1 MQDPALKAKPRAYLL
16 CLNGRVGQKLT
27 IVQTRGDRQPRY
39 VCCLALGMV
48 LSLANSVFAQ
58 QALSVTE
65 KPESAA
71 EQAAAGAD
79 SSSATPPQQGTT
91 NTPQTAEATPFQHR
105 LGALEI
111 SVNWRTRAEGWY
123 WFEGKTGNSDYG
135 LWDSLLRVGI
145 AQNGEHFDWFL
156 EGEQP
161 SILGL
166 PDDAV
171 VAAPQ
176 GQLGLGGNY
185 YAANN
190 NHTNVANGFVKQAFV
205 NFKHLGPAGLKVG
218 RLEYFDGLEV
228 TPKDPLLATVI
239 QTRISSRL
247 ISNFAFSAVQR
258 TFDGVQL
265 SANSGHSNFT
275 FFGARPTQG
284 VFQVKG
290 MDELNVDTYYGAYT
304 RSVTTA
310 QSAGELRVFALG
322 YIDHRTLVLK
332 TDNRPSAVRAA
343 DPGKIEIATWGADY
357 AHVFNTT
364 NSGKFDFLLWGAWQT
379 GSWGSLA
386 QRAGAF
392 VGEAGWQPP
401 VKVLKPWIGAG
412 YSYGSGDGNPNDSR
426 HGTFFQVLPTP
437 RQYARFPFYN
447 MMNNEDLYGSLNARP
462 VSKLALRSE
471 VHTLRLANAADLW
484 YSGGGAFEPSTFG
497 YTGRPSNGNRG
508 LANVCDVS
516 ADYQITR
523 SFSTTLY
530 YGHAW
535 GKGVIS
541 AIYPKD
547 ASGQLIFLET
557 NFHF

>member
-1 MQDPALKAKPRAYLL
+1 M
-16 CLNGRVGQKLT
+16 KLRF
-27 IVQTRGDRQPRY
+27 VYG
-39 VCCLALGMV
+39 LSLGMA
-48 LSLANSVFAQ
+48 LSLASSAYAQ
-58 QALSVTE
+58 QALSATE
-65 KPESAA
+65 DTDAA
-71 EQAAAGAD
+71 AQPAAAAGDTPSAA
-79 SSSATPPQQGTT
+79 SSQQATAAPVQSAPAAPPKHT
-91 NTPQTAEATPFQHR
+91 
-105 LGALEI
+105 LGPLDV

-123 WFEGKTGNSDYG
+123 WFEGSTGNSEYG
-135 LWDSLLRVGI
+135 LWDSLLRIGI
-145 AQNGEHFDWFL
+145 GQTGEHFDWFL

-166 PDDAV
+166 PNDAV

-176 GQLGLGGNY
+176 GQLGLGGSY

-190 NHTNVANGFVKQAFV
+190 NHTDVANGFVKQAFV
-205 NFKHLGPAGLKVG
+205 NFKHEGPFGLKLG
-218 RLEYFDGLEV
+218 RFEYFDGLEV

-258 TFDGVQL
+258 SFDGVQV
-265 SANSGHSNFT
+265 SANSGQNNFT

-284 VFQVKG
+284 VYQGKG
-290 MDELNVDTYYGAYT
+290 MDELEVDTYYGAYT

-310 QSAGELRVFALG
+310 RSAGELRVFALG

-332 TDNRPSAVRAA
+332 TDNRPASVRTG
-343 DPGKIEIATWGADY
+343 DLGKIEIATWGADY
-357 AHVFNTT
+357 VHVLKTT
-364 NSGKFDFLLWGAWQT
+364 NSGKFDFLAWGAVQT

-392 VGEAGWQPP
+392 VGEAGWQAP
-401 VKVLKPWIGAG
+401 VKIVKPWVSVG

-426 HGTFFQVLPTP
+426 HGTFFQNLPTP

-447 MMNNEDLYGSLNARP
+447 MMNNEDLYGSVNLRP

-471 VHTLRLANAADLW
+471 VHTLRLASASDLW
-484 YSGGGAFEPSTFG
+484 YSGGGAFQPKTFG
-497 YTGRPSNGNRG
+497 YIGRPSSGNRG
-508 LANVCDVS
+508 LANVLDLS
-516 ADYQITR
+516 ADYQITN
-523 SFSTTLY
+523 SFGATFY
-530 YGHAW
+530 YGRAW

-547 ASGQLIFLET
+547 ANGQLIFLET
-557 NFHF
+557 NFRF

>member
-1 MQDPALKAKPRAYLL
+1 M
-16 CLNGRVGQKLT
+16 KLRF
-27 IVQTRGDRQPRY
+27 ICG
-39 VCCLALGMV
+39 LGMV
-48 LSLANSVFAQ
+48 LSVASPVFAQ
-58 QALSVTE
+58 QALSTTE
-65 KPESAA
+65 NVDSAQQ
-71 EQAAAGAD
+71 QAAATED
-79 SSSATPPQQGTT
+79 SSTTTSPQKATAKPAQTEAATPPKHT
-91 NTPQTAEATPFQHR
+91 
-105 LGALEI
+105 LGPLEV

-123 WFEGKTGNSDYG
+123 WFEGPTGQSDYG
-135 LWDSLLRVGI
+135 LWDSLLRLGVG
-145 AQNGEHFDWFL
+145 QTGEHFDWFI

-166 PDDAV
+166 PNDAV

-176 GQLGLGGNY
+176 GQLGLGGSY

-190 NHTNVANGFVKQAFV
+190 NNTNVANGFVKQAFV
-205 NFKHLGPAGLKVG
+205 NFRHLGPAGLKLG
-218 RLEYFDGLEV
+218 RFEYFDGLEV
-228 TPKDPLLATVI
+228 TPQDPLLATLI
-239 QTRISSRL
+239 QSRISSRL
-247 ISNFAFSAVQR
+247 ISNFTFSAVQR

-265 SANSGHSNFT
+265 SANAGQNNFT

-290 MDELNVDTYYGAYT
+290 MDELDVDIYSGAYT

-322 YIDHRTLVLK
+322 YIDHRTTVLK
-332 TDNRPSAVRAA
+332 TDNRPASVRAA
-343 DPGKIEIATWGADY
+343 DLGKIEIATWGADY
-357 AHVFNTT
+357 VHVVNTT
-364 NSGKFDFLLWGAWQT
+364 NSGKFDFLLWGALQT
-379 GSWGSLA
+379 GSWGSLT
-386 QRAGAF
+386 QRAGSF
-392 VGEAGWQPP
+392 VAEAGWQAPI
-401 VKVLKPWIGAG
+401 KVKPWVSAG
-412 YSYGSGDGNPNDSR
+412 YSYGSGDGNANDSH

-447 MMNNEDLYGSLNARP
+447 MMNNEDLYASFNLRP
-462 VSKLALRSE
+462 VSKLGLRSE
-471 VHTLRLANAADLW
+471 VHTLRLENSADFW
-484 YSGGGAFEPSTFG
+484 YSGGGAFQPKTFG

-508 LANVCDVS
+508 LANVCDLS

-547 ASGQLIFLET
+547 PTGQLIFLET
-557 NFHF
+557 NYHF

>member
-1 MQDPALKAKPRAYLL
+1 MKFRFAG
-16 CLNGRVGQKLT
+16 CLS
-27 IVQTRGDRQPRY
+27 
-39 VCCLALGMV
+39 LGIV
-48 LSLANSVFAQ
+48 LSAGGATFAQ
-58 QALSVTE
+58 QPLAATE
-65 KPESAA
+65 NSDSA
-71 EQAAAGAD
+71 
-79 SSSATPPQQGTT
+79 PQQAGQPAISSPASAPQQATGTLL
-91 NTPQTAEATPFQHR
+91 PSDPASPPKHM
-105 LGALEI
+105 LGPLEV

-123 WFEGKTGNSDYG
+123 WFEGPTGNSEYG
-135 LWDSLLRVGI
+135 LWDSLLRLGFG
-145 AQNGEHFDWFL
+145 QTGEHFDWFI
-156 EGEQP
+156 EGEQT

-166 PDDAV
+166 PNDAV

-176 GQLGLGGNY
+176 GQLGLGGSY

-190 NHTNVANGFVKQAFV
+190 NHTDVANGFVKQAFV
-205 NFKHLGPAGLKVG
+205 NLKHMGPVGFKIG
-218 RLEYFDGLEV
+218 RFEYFDGLEV

-265 SANSGHSNFT
+265 SADSGQNNFT

-290 MDELNVDTYYGAYT
+290 MDELDVDTYYGAYT
-304 RSVTTA
+304 RSVTSVG
-310 QSAGELRVFALG
+310 SAGELRVFAMG
-322 YIDHRTLVLK
+322 YIDHRTTVLK
-332 TDNRPSAVRAA
+332 TDNRPAAIRAA
-343 DPGKIEIATWGADY
+343 DLGKIEIGTWGADY
-357 AHVFNTT
+357 AHVFNTP
-364 NSGKFDFLLWGAWQT
+364 NSGKFDFLLWGALQT

-386 QRAGAF
+386 QHAGAF
-392 VGEAGWQPP
+392 VGEAGWQLP
-401 VKVLKPWIGAG
+401 VEVLKPWISAG
-412 YSYGSGDGNPNDSR
+412 YSYGSGDGNPNDSS
-426 HGTFFQVLPTP
+426 HGTFFQGLPTP

-447 MMNNEDLYGSLNARP
+447 MMNNEDLYGTLNLRP

-484 YSGGGAFEPSTFG
+484 YSGGGAFQPKTFG

-508 LANVCDVS
+508 LGNVRDLS
-516 ADYQITR
+516 ADYQFTR
-523 SFSTTLY
+523 SFSSTFY

-541 AIYPKD
+541 AIYPND
-547 ASGQLIFLET
+547 ANGQLIFVET

>member
-1 MQDPALKAKPRAYLL
+1 M
-16 CLNGRVGQKLT
+16 KL
-27 IVQTRGDRQPRY
+27 RF
-39 VCCLALGMV
+39 
-48 LSLANSVFAQ
+48 ANSFSMGLVLLAGGSVYAQ
-58 QALSVTE
+58 QPLLATGNPDLAGQVASAVDSSS
-65 KPESAA
+65 PPAA
-71 EQAAAGAD
+71 EQA
-79 SSSATPPQQGTT
+79 TGTT
-91 NTPQTAEATPFQHR
+91 PKTAPETAPA
-105 LGALEI
+105 LPPKPKIGSLEI

-135 LWDSLLRVGI
+135 FWDSLLRLGI
-145 AQNGEHFDWFL
+145 GQSGEHFDWFL

-166 PDDAV
+166 PNNAV

-190 NHTNVANGFVKQAFV
+190 NHTYVANGFVKQAFV
-205 NFKHLGPAGLKVG
+205 NFKKIGPAGLKLG
-218 RLEYFDGLEV
+218 RFEYFDGLEGA
-228 TPKDPLLATVI
+228 PRDRLLATVI

-247 ISNFAFSAVQR
+247 ISNFTFAAVQR

-265 SANSGHSNFT
+265 TANSGQNQVT

-290 MDELNVDTYYGAYT
+290 MDELDVDVYYGAYT
-304 RSVTTA
+304 RSVSTQ

-332 TDNRPSAVRAA
+332 TDNRPTRVRTA
-343 DPGKIEIATWGADY
+343 DLGKIEIATWGADY

-364 NSGKFDFLLWGAWQT
+364 DAGKFDFLVWGVVQT
-379 GSWGSLA
+379 GSWGNLA

-401 VKVLKPWIGAG
+401 VKLLTPWVSAG

-447 MMNNEDLYGSLNARP
+447 MMNNEDLYASLHLRP
-462 VSKLALRSE
+462 VPKLALRSE
-471 VHTLRLANAADLW
+471 VHTLRLASASDFW
-484 YSGGGAFEPSTFG
+484 YSGGGAFQPQTFG
-497 YTGRPSNGNRG
+497 YTGRPSDGNRG
-508 LANVCDVS
+508 LANVWDFS
-516 ADYQITR
+516 ADYPITH

-547 ASGQLIFLET
+547 ANGQLIFLET